1 MKIVE
6 DEDTSDIFGELDDF
20 STTAINPFPLRGSPS
35 FGIRQNKIIKE
46 TVLAGLGEERLR
58 KRMGR

>member
-1 MKIVE
+1 ME

-20 STTAINPFPLRGSPS
+20 STTGINPFPLRGSPS

-46 TVLAGLGEERLR
+46 TVLAGLGEERLS
-58 KRMGR
+58 

>member
-20 STTAINPFPLRGSPS
+20 STTGINPFPLRGSKLS
-35 FGIRQNKIIKE
+35 GFRQSKITKG
-46 TVLAGLGEERLR
+46 TVLSSLGEERLS
-58 KRMGR
+58 